1 MWDSQIDVLKPSAK
15 LEVNVILWTLPR
27 APNAKGDAHRELI
40 APTRALLK
48 RSGKPWVIE
57 NVPGAPLINPTKL
70 CGSMFDLRVPDGAA
84 LRRHRLFET
93 SFPLAAPSRC
103 RHQGPVIGVYGGHNR
118 DRRRP
123 SGLNHRSGSNRPWE
137 HAFIAMGV
145 PIGSMTLAELSE
157 AIPPVYARHVAGAFL
172 EQQSIFGRTV
182 MNYQKPMFS
191 GDDATPPYD
200 RRGTA
205 RRVSACGGDRR
216 YRWRFAFTRSR
227 CSRPLVTTTALSA
240 RVTNRH

>member
-1 MWDSQIDVLKPSAK
+1 MSPASTWSRSPI
-15 LEVNVILWTLPR
+15 
-27 APNAKGDAHRELI
+27 I
-40 APTRALLK
+40 AATSSCKPTR
-48 RSGKPWVIE
+48 SSI
-57 NVPGAPLINPTKL
+57 
-70 CGSMFDLRVPDGAA
+70 SA
-84 LRRHRLFET
+84 LRRHRLFKA
-93 SFPLAAPSRC
+93 SFPLSAPSPC
-103 RHQGPVIGVYGGHNR
+103 RHGSGGTIGIYGAHVR

-123 SGLNHRSGSNRPWE
+123 HGLNHRSGSNRPWG

-157 AIPPVYARHVAGAFL
+157 AILPVYARHVAGAFL

-216 YRWRFAFTRSR
+216 YRGGASPSR
-227 CSRPLVTTTALSA
+227 GHAA
-240 RVTNRH
+240 RGPW